1 MARSERTHV
10 ILNNRL
16 SSLTQHS
23 MSLLGKLFGMKSVNY
38 QQLVK
43 EGAVIVDVRSPGEF
57 QGGHIK
63 GSINVPLQSIQSSLG
78 KIPKNKTVITCCA
91 SGMRSASA
99 KSILKS
105 AGYADVHNGGGW
117 MSLKSKI

>member
-1 MARSERTHV
+1 
-10 ILNNRL
+10 
-16 SSLTQHS
+16 
-23 MSLLGKLFGMKSVNY
+23 MSLLGKLFGMKSVDFK
-38 QQLVK
+38 QLIK
-43 EGAVIVDVRSPGEF
+43 DGAMIVDVRTPGEF

-63 GSINVPLQSIQSSLG
+63 GSLNLPLQSLQGSLG

-99 KSILKS
+99 KSVLKS
-105 AGYADVHNGGGW
+105 AGYAEVYNGGGW